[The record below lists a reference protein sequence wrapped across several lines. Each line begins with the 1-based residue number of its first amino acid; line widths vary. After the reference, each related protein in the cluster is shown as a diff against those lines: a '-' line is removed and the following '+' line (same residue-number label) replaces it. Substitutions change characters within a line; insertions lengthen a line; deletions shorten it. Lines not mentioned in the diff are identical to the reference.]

1 MALAR
6 VNWNRASTA
15 LELPVLL
22 CKLLAY
28 ISLCMIANTFAE
40 DISVR
45 GETIA
50 LQKVLAKLEAARPEF
65 HYIILG
71 ESDISGYL
79 RIAIEN
85 GPILYVAEDGSH
97 FFDGSVYRVEAN
109 GFVDVEEL
117 RLASNRRQIFAELD
131 VDDMI
136 VFAPAGGTKAIINV
150 FTDIDCGYCRKLH
163 NEVEELNSYGI
174 EVRYLAYPR
183 AGLDSPSY
191 YKITTAWCSDDRP
204 DTLTRLKAGKT
215 LPNKNCIDNPVAAH
229 LRLGREIGVD
239 GTPAIIM
246 MDGTMVPGYRSAADF
261 AILLG
266 LKNSG

>member
-191 YKITTAWCSDDRP
+191 YKITTAWCSDDREA
-204 DTLTRLKAGKT
+204 TLTGLKAGKT
-215 LPNKNCIDNPVAAH
+215 IPNQTCADSPVLAH
-229 LRLGREIGVD
+229 LRLGRKIGVS
-239 GTPAIIM
+239 GTPAIIL
-246 MDGTMVPGYRSAADF
+246 MDGTMIPGYRSAADF
-261 AILLG
+261 AVLLG
-266 LKNSG
+266 LKGRN